1 MRNPELPS
9 LSGGACT
16 TTRGSGWRRAVA
28 LTVTDDAGPSEV
40 ADRNVIHG
48 APRWHE
54 VQADRGIAAWLIPRP
69 FFGGVAL
76 RTMHGQHTA
85 SKSVLRSPSKPLNP

>member
-1 MRNPELPS
+1 MVTGRVEVGRVAWG
-9 LSGGACT
+9 GGAD
-16 TTRGSGWRRAVA
+16 R
-28 LTVTDDAGPSEV
+28 TDDAGPSEV

-48 APRWHE
+48 APCWHE

-69 FFGGVAL
+69 FFGGVAR